1 MYTASFAILIF
12 ILSNINRSETAVDHL
27 LTVEYQAEQARLGVN
42 WGVHPEANTDLKR
55 DVSIGIAQA
64 AMSTGLDPELIAAV
78 AWRESRFSRGVFSLD
93 RRGAI
98 GEKGLMQV
106 HGVAAKGC
114 DLSTA
119 QGQIM
124 CGAKWLKHS
133 IDRCNGDTVGGIA
146 RYMSGYEC
154 KPTGG
159 FGKTCRSR
167 NNLYKRLRR
176 INQW

>member
-1 MYTASFAILIF
+1 MYSAQLILLLT
-12 ILSNINRSETAVDHL
+12 ILSNINRSEIAVEHL
-27 LTVEYQAEQARLGVN
+27 LTVEYEREQQRLGVE
-42 WGVHPEANTDLKR
+42 WGEHPQADSDLKS

-64 AMSTGLDPELIAAV
+64 ALSTGLDPELIAAV
-78 AWRESRFSRGVFSLD
+78 AWRESRFSPDVISMD

-124 CGAKWLKHS
+124 CGAIWLEKS
-133 IDRCNGDTVGGIA
+133 INKCNGDIVGGIA

-154 KPTGG
+154 KPSGG

-167 NNLYKRLRR
+167 YNLFKRLRR
-176 INQW
+176 IN